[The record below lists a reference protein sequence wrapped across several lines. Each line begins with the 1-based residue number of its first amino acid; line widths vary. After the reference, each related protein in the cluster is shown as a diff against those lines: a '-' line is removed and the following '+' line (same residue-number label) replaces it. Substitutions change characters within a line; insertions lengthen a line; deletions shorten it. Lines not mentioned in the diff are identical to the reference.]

1 MGAGKMSLEVIS
13 KGWFQKVFSEVLI
26 NNPPTREKE
35 RREKMK
41 ITAQLL
47 QARHCTWEFS
57 HVISFYPRKKNS
69 RTENFTPSF
78 LNEKSRKTKLL
89 CPGHT
94 AILFILL
101 QNPCSV

>member
-35 RREKMK
+35 RREKIK
-41 ITAQLL
+41 TTAQLL

-57 HVISFYPRKKNS
+57 HVISF
-69 RTENFTPSF
+69 
-78 LNEKSRKTKLL
+78 
-89 CPGHT
+89 
-94 AILFILL
+94 
-101 QNPCSV
+101 